1 MKPEERREA
10 LIVATIEA
18 IREHRQRPSTKQIAQ
33 AAGVAEGT
41 IFRVFAGKEE
51 LFDAVID
58 RVLDPEPFLRELA
71 AIDRSA
77 GLETRLT
84 AYVGLL
90 QGRFQDIFE
99 LMSALGLVG
108 PPERHRD
115 RPERDQSVAEE
126 IRDVFAGDEPLLRVP
141 LDQLLLQ
148 VRLLTFA
155 GTHHHI
161 SDGALL
167 TPEQIADTILHGV
180 LKRESD

>member
-18 IREHRQRPSTKQIAQ
+18 VRAHRQRPSTKQIAQ

-41 IFRVFAGKEE
+41 IFRVFDSKDE

-58 RVLDPEPFLRELA
+58 RVLDPEPFLQRLTE
-71 AIDRSA
+71 IDPSA
-77 GLETRLT
+77 DFETRLT

-90 QGRFQDIFE
+90 QRRFQEIFE
-99 LMSALGLVG
+99 LMDALGLVG

-115 RPERDQSVAEE
+115 RPKRDRE
-126 IRDVFAGDEPLLRVP
+126 IASRIREVFVDDEPLLRVS

-155 GTHHHI
+155 GSHHHI
-161 SDGALL
+161 SDEHIL
-167 TPEQIADTILHGV
+167 TPEQVVDTILHGV
-180 LKRESD
+180 LKRGND